1 MIKIYDQGTSFIKF
15 KDSNKERIK
24 MKEYII
30 FSPSKTMDLGSSDKP
45 PFLDKTALKI
55 LENLEKMTK
64 EELLDFFKIKKD
76 LADQVFDFYKN
87 IRKNTA
93 KAAIETY
100 KGISFS
106 QLDEDLCRSDF
117 AKEHFVILSA
127 LYGPISPLTNI
138 NPYRLDFSKAL
149 KIEGDSLKNLQKKNY
164 TEKLKS
170 ARIYNLASLEFS
182 ERIDKKQMGDWI
194 DIDFYENYENSE
206 ENKKAPSATS
216 KKLRGRLASHILK
229 AESFDKK
236 VFESFSYQGYKLN
249 PTSDKNNYI
258 YSK

>member
-1 MIKIYDQGTSFIKF
+1 
-15 KDSNKERIK
+15 

-30 FSPSKTMDLGSSDKP
+30 FSPSKTMDPESSDKSP
-45 PFLDKTALKI
+45 YLDQTALKI
-55 LENLEKMTK
+55 LESLEKMTK
-64 EELLDFFKIKKD
+64 EELIEFFKIKKD
-76 LADQVFDFYKN
+76 LGDQVFDFYKN

-93 KAAIETY
+93 KAAIESY

-106 QLDEDLCRSDF
+106 QLDQNLCRSDF
-117 AKEHFVILSA
+117 AKEHFAILSA

-138 NPYRLDFSKAL
+138 NPYRLDFSKSL
-149 KIEGDSLKNLQKKNY
+149 KIEGETLKALQKKNY

-182 ERIDKKQMGDWI
+182 ERIDKKYMGDWI
-194 DIDFYENYENSE
+194 DIDFYENYENME

-216 KKLRGRLASHILK
+216 KKLRGRLANHILK

-236 VFESFSYQGYKLN
+236 VFGSFSYQGYKLN
-249 PTSDKNNYI
+249 QASDKKHYI

>member
-1 MIKIYDQGTSFIKF
+1 
-15 KDSNKERIK
+15 
-24 MKEYII
+24 
-30 FSPSKTMDLGSSDKP
+30 MDLGNSDKP

-55 LENLEKMTK
+55 VESLEKMTR
-64 EELLDFFKIKKD
+64 EELIDFFKIKKD

-93 KAAIETY
+93 KAAIERY

-106 QLDEDLCRSDF
+106 QLDGDLCRSDF
-117 AKEHFVILSA
+117 AKEHFLILSA
-127 LYGPISPLTNI
+127 LYGPISPLTDI
-138 NPYRLDFSKAL
+138 NPYRLDFSKSL
-149 KIEGDSLKNLQKKNY
+149 KIDGETLKNLQKKNY

-194 DIDFYENYENSE
+194 DIDFYENYKNSE
-206 ENKKAPSATS
+206 ENKKSPSATS
-216 KKLRGRLASHILK
+216 KKLRGRLTKHILK

-249 PTSDKNNYI
+249 QASSKDHYI